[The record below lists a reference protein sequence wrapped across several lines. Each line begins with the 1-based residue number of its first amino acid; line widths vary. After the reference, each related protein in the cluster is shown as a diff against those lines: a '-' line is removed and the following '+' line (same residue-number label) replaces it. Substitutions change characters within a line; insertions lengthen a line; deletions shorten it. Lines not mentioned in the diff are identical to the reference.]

1 MSIAEVKDNIV
12 NLLGTIVKRS
22 EIIEKQ
28 SGARNL
34 LEIDLAMEDIRLLYR
49 EMDRL
54 RKFTEAANTDNTFH
68 TPERIVQT
76 AKAEK
81 PTPPVSRVVTHPV
94 DPSPADQ
101 YSSQRVEE
109 VKAPVAAQPEE
120 TKVQPKPEPVKEAA
134 PVAEAVKQ
142 PEEEKKPIPPAPP
155 APQRVVNEPS
165 DNGNA
170 GKAARMET
178 PPAKTKEQH
187 VAAEAD
193 EKNSKKLVGEKY
205 MAGQNSI
212 HERLAQMKDDKSIG
226 ARMQF
231 KPIVSIKDAI
241 GLNEKFLF
249 INELF
254 GGDINAYNQSVSD
267 LNSCPSIHEAFELLN
282 NLTNEYQWDG
292 QRSAETIEK
301 LANLVQRRFM

>member
-1 MSIAEVKDNIV
+1 MSIVEVKDSIV
-12 NLLGTIVKRS
+12 NLLGNIVKRS

-28 SGARNL
+28 SGTRNL

-54 RKFTEAANTDNTFH
+54 RKFTEVGNTVDPFH
-68 TPERIVQT
+68 TPERTVT
-76 AKAEK
+76 VPKAEK
-81 PTPPVSRVVTHPV
+81 VSEPVSGVVTTPPT
-94 DPSPADQ
+94 DTAPA
-101 YSSQRVEE
+101 YKKEE
-109 VKAPVAAQPEE
+109 ETPPNTAQPEPQ
-120 TKVQPKPEPVKEAA
+120 KVEPTPEPVRETA
-134 PVAEAVKQ
+134 PVAEASKQ
-142 PEEEKKPIPPAPP
+142 PVEEHKPAAAAKPAMPE
-155 APQRVVNEPS
+155 RSVVNDPS
-165 DNGNA
+165 NNGNA
-170 GKAARMET
+170 EKAARMET
-178 PPAKTKEQH
+178 PAVKAKQPQ
-187 VAAEAD
+187 VAAETD
-193 EKNSKKLVGEKY
+193 DKNQKKLVGEKY

-231 KPIVSIKDAI
+231 KPIENIKDAI

-254 GGDINAYNQSVSD
+254 AGDINAYNQSVSE

-282 NLTNEYQWDG
+282 KLTSEFQWDG